1 MEQFGIIIA
10 SISLLFTLFTFF
22 FYEHRLKKLDIILK
36 DYEVK
41 TIAKKEEDDKKASI
55 KANIINSGKGE
66 RIIKIYNDGKSNARN
81 IRIEIMCDYSSTFI
95 SGKEKFPFDLL
106 NPQENTEIRLR
117 LTNASPDTIKIFLFW
132 DDEFGKNRKHEQILT
147 L

>member
-22 FYEHRLKKLDIILK
+22 FYEYRLKKLDIILK

-41 TIAKKEEDDKKASI
+41 TIAKKEEDDKKAYI
-55 KANIINSGKGE
+55 KANIVKSDKGE
-66 RIIKIYNDGKSNARN
+66 RIIKIYNDGNSKASNV
-81 IRIEIMCDYSSTFI
+81 RIELMCDYSSTFI
-95 SGKEKFPFDLL
+95 SGTEKFPFALL
-106 NPQENTEIRLR
+106 NPKENTEIRLH
-117 LTNASPDTIKIFLFW
+117 LTNASPDTITIFLFW
-132 DDEFGKNRKHEQILT
+132 DDDFGNNRKHEQILT